1 MPYFCQ
7 LNGKFWQQFGK
18 KWTCRV
24 DQWSN
29 PVIQLN
35 AKNSKPILKG
45 ICWKRLDFY
54 LFNWYYSLKKFQ
66 DGEDHEPSSY
76 LQKFS
81 RQFSRHDS
89 EFSHFSRQF
98 SRHDSEFSHQIRHLL
113 DDEHN
118 KQSNGTKIP
127 DIVLTEEGQE
137 QNRWANLLVQN
148 FTTRW

>member
-1 MPYFCQ
+1 MKIHTRSFSIFSTIHLQLPGIVCDFCFS
-7 LNGKFWQQFGK
+7 LIIF
-18 KWTCRV
+18 
-24 DQWSN
+24 
-29 PVIQLN
+29 
-35 AKNSKPILKG
+35 
-45 ICWKRLDFY
+45 
-54 LFNWYYSLKKFQ
+54 LKKFQ

-118 KQSNGTKIP
+118 KQSNGTRIP

-137 QNRWANLLVQN
+137 QNR
-148 FTTRW
+148 